1 MHYAKYKRRAPKVY
15 TAAVFSIEYAQLQ
28 VSQAKG
34 WRKKNVYTNQQ
45 SHQLVGRG
53 RMGTASDHLNPVH
66 RMSLNNPLRCPSD
79 QTSWQSTQIHD

>member
-1 MHYAKYKRRAPKVY
+1 MHYAKYQRRAPKVY

-34 WRKKNVYTNQQ
+34 RRKKKVYTNHQT
-45 SHQLVGRG
+45 HQLVGRG

-66 RMSLNNPLRCPSD
+66 RMSLNNPLRCSSD
-79 QTSWQSTQIHD
+79 QTSRQSTQVHD